1 MKHILLGV
9 LSSLTILFCV
19 FMGGNNIF
27 DRGPGMGIVW
37 FISIYIGSTVGFLS
51 SLDDRDNK

>member
-27 DRGPGMGIVW
+27 DRGPEVGFIW
-37 FISIYIGSTVGFLS
+37 FILIYFGPVMGLLS
-51 SLDDRDNK
+51 YLDDKDNK